1 MLFEQGRI
9 RLACGSGGGG
19 GGGGDDAFQRRGPNM
34 VARAVRLSSVGL
46 YHGKAGLFSKRSL
59 ATL

>member
-1 MLFEQGRI
+1 VVVVVVVVVEI
-9 RLACGSGGGG
+9 
-19 GGGGDDAFQRRGPNM
+19 AFQRRGPNM